1 MRVGNGDMSAS
12 YYGRIT
18 VLMKI
23 NDINERSVR
32 VMSKS
37 GIVKR
42 IALIVSALMIFTVAV
57 FPTVSYVI
65 TQTRPLTNTFRP
77 TPYPLGQLTLNKTVE
92 HPLGEGYTIP
102 DAIKFLFNIDLGSD
116 YAGKTLSAENGESF
130 TADDEGNI
138 SVAVKPGSSLTLNGI
153 FAGTSVT
160 VTETDI
166 LPGFSVKDGQNEKNV
181 IIQPDAVSVVDYINV
196 YSPAEAEKNVALKGE
211 KILRGRPWQEGD
223 KFTFLLEYHTGDQW
237 VSLGTREVE
246 YDPLNDDFNKFD
258 FSDALSA
265 LHFDS
270 VGVYAF
276 RMTEQAGH
284 DEGVIYDMTVNHFNI
299 AVTDSDMDGRLEISS
314 VTASE
319 NAQAVKEQDGSH
331 TVSVQFNNSFV
342 PLPPVEDSVASSITV
357 KKTVKN
363 VGTASIG
370 PEGFEFVL
378 ENNVSGEKT
387 ELKTD
392 KNGNAIFDLLYT
404 EKDIGVHTYKLY
416 EVNTAVQNVT
426 YSDKVYDVTVSVAF
440 DDNGELKAV
449 VSVDGQMTDDPVVY
463 FENVYDADVDVPPT
477 GDMVFT
483 VIVMS
488 LASSIGIMYMLTRK
502 RRTHSTH

>member
-42 IALIVSALMIFTVAV
+42 IALIVSVLMIFTVAV

-65 TQTRPLTNTFRP
+65 TQTRPLTNTFIP
-77 TPYPLGQLTLNKTVE
+77 TVYPLGQLTLNKTVE
-92 HPLGEGYTIP
+92 HPLGDGYTIP
-102 DAIKFLFNIDLGSD
+102 DAIKFLFNIALGSD
-116 YAGKTLSAENGESF
+116 YAGKTLRAENGESF
-130 TADDEGNI
+130 TADGAGNI
-138 SVAVKPGSSLTLNGI
+138 SVSVKPGASLTLNGI

-166 LPGFSVKDGQNEKNV
+166 LPGFSVKGGQNEKNV
-181 IIQPDAVSVVDYINV
+181 IIQPDSVSVVDYINV
-196 YSPAEAEKNVALKGE
+196 YSPAKAENNVSVKGE
-211 KILRGRPWQEGD
+211 KILHGRPWQDGD
-223 KFTFLLEYHTGDQW
+223 KFTFLLEYHTGEQW
-237 VSLGTREVE
+237 VSLGTRDVE
-246 YDPLNDDFNKFD
+246 YDPLNDAFNKFD
-258 FSDALSA
+258 FTDAILDLS
-265 LHFDS
+265 FDA

-276 RMTEQAGH
+276 RMTEQTGQN
-284 DEGVIYDMTVNHFNI
+284 EGVTYDTTVNHFNV
-299 AVTDSDMDGRLEISS
+299 AVTDVDMDGKLEISS
-314 VTASE
+314 VTAFE
-319 NAQAVKEQDGSH
+319 NARAFREQDGSH
-331 TVSVQFNNSFV
+331 TVNVLFNNSFT
-342 PLPPVEDSVASSITV
+342 PPPPVEGSASASVTV

-363 VGTASIG
+363 VGTASLG

-378 ENNVSGEKT
+378 ENDVSGEKT

-392 KNGNAIFDLLYT
+392 KNGNAIFDLIYT
-404 EKDIGVHTYKLY
+404 ENDIGVHTYKLY

-477 GDMVFT
+477 GDTMLAA
-483 VIVMS
+483 IVTM
-488 LASSIGIMYMLTRK
+488 LISSILTMLVLTRK
-502 RRTHSTH
+502 RRIRSAH